1 MKEISFAWVA
11 HGRDE
16 EGEQEDRNT
25 EIMMICLDAV
35 CGCDGIKTVA
45 EYDAKVVPD
54 DETENEHS
62 SIHRNTYRNVRLLH
76 GTLQEQTDPNKDA
89 SHKKKRGEQN
99 KMDCVKI
106 QLTQVN

>member
-45 EYDAKVVPD
+45 EYDVKVVAD

-62 SIHRNTYRNVRLLH
+62 SIHRNTYRNVRQLH
-76 GTLQEQTDPNKDA
+76 GTLKEQTDPTKDA
-89 SHKKKRGEQN
+89 SHKKKRGEQVQMI
-99 KMDCVKI
+99 KYSVH
-106 QLTQVN
+106 Q